1 MPVPVLVIVR
11 APVVPRVELWPVV
24 PVAFEDGVM
33 AVVAVMLA
41 VETACPGGTAGRKTA
56 GEQGGNGKQGEGKLA
71 HGSVTSQS
79 PPSTAARLALLSQTG
94 RAHVR
99 TTVTKALHV
108 CRPLL

>member
-41 VETACPGGTAGRKTA
+41 VETACPGGNAGRKTA
-56 GEQGGNGKQGEGKLA
+56 GEQGGTGKQGEGKLA
-71 HGSVTSQS
+71 NGSMTSQS
-79 PPSTAARLALLSQTG
+79 PHSTDARHALMSLPGARRSS
-94 RAHVR
+94 V
-99 TTVTKALHV
+99 
-108 CRPLL
+108 

>member
-41 VETACPGGTAGRKTA
+41 VETACLGGTAVRKTA
-56 GEQGGNGKQGEGKLA
+56 GEKGGNGQQGEVKIA
-71 HGSVTSQS
+71 HRSLTSQS
-79 PPSTAARLALLSQTG
+79 PPSTPETPALLVLPGHYAASPRPRKDT
-94 RAHVR
+94 AH
-99 TTVTKALHV
+99 T
-108 CRPLL
+108 P